1 LDTGLAQG
9 FAIVPVMIGDSLR
22 AAKLANRLLDGGVN
36 VMPIV
41 YPAVPMQSAR
51 LRFFLSSE
59 HSHAELERAVQLTQ
73 QELARLPA
81 SPFGLACSLD
91 APPKEA

>member
-1 LDTGLAQG
+1 MAQG
-9 FAIVPVMIGDSLR
+9 FAVIPVLIGDSLR
-22 AAKLANRLLDGGVN
+22 AAKLANRLLERGFN

-59 HSHAELERAVQLTQ
+59 HSQAQLEAAVAATE
-73 QELARLPA
+73 QELARLSA
-81 SPFGLACSLD
+81 TNFGLAGILGG
-91 APPKEA
+91 ALPE